1 MKDSNTRDERKGQ
14 HQGGRGNHKKRH
26 LYSDRS
32 RADDENRR
40 FKQGGG
46 QRPNQANNHN
56 RPAGSN
62 RPTRYE
68 RTSNIGRSAN
78 NDRPEELRE
87 DRLEGRNPVREALK
101 AGRTIEKAWVL
112 KPASGS
118 YDRPLYELITD
129 IRKQGGVINE
139 VNADTMSRIS
149 QTFSHQGIIV
159 QTAAH
164 TYVELNELL
173 TMAGESGEPP
183 FFLVLDKIQDAYNL
197 GSILRVAD
205 ACGAHGVI
213 FPKRRSVGLSAL
225 VAKASAGA
233 IEHVPCCRV
242 NNLAQA
248 LGTMKKAGIW
258 IAGTDAAG
266 QDVYTESDLSG
277 PLAVVI
283 GSEGQGLSPAT
294 AGHCD
299 FLLSIPMRGAAN
311 SLNAAVAGG
320 VIAFEIARQRRLKN
334 DE

>member
-1 MKDSNTRDERKGQ
+1 MKDSNTRGGRGGQ
-14 HQGGRGNHKKRH
+14 HQGRRGNYKKRRS
-26 LYSDRS
+26 YSDRP
-32 RADDENRR
+32 ARR
-40 FKQGGG
+40 
-46 QRPNQANNHN
+46 
-56 RPAGSN
+56 
-62 RPTRYE
+62 E
-68 RTSNIGRSAN
+68 RTAYKSPTAD

-149 QTFSHQGIIV
+149 QTFGHQGIIV
-159 QTAAH
+159 QTAVH

-173 TMAGESGEPP
+173 AMAGESGEPP

-205 ACGAHGVI
+205 ASGAHGVI

-248 LGTMKKAGIW
+248 LETMKKAGIW

-266 QDVYTESDLSG
+266 RDVYTESDLSG

-299 FLLSIPMRGAAN
+299 FLLSIPMRGAVN

>member
-1 MKDSNTRDERKGQ
+1 M
-14 HQGGRGNHKKRH
+14 
-26 LYSDRS
+26 
-32 RADDENRR
+32 
-40 FKQGGG
+40 
-46 QRPNQANNHN
+46 
-56 RPAGSN
+56 
-62 RPTRYE
+62 
-68 RTSNIGRSAN
+68 
-78 NDRPEELRE
+78 
-87 DRLEGRNPVREALK
+87 
-101 AGRTIEKAWVL
+101 
-112 KPASGS
+112 
-118 YDRPLYELITD
+118 
-129 IRKQGGVINE
+129 
-139 VNADTMSRIS
+139 
-149 QTFSHQGIIV
+149 
-159 QTAAH
+159 
-164 TYVELNELL
+164 
-173 TMAGESGEPP
+173 
-183 FFLVLDKIQDAYNL
+183 
-197 GSILRVAD
+197 
-205 ACGAHGVI
+205 I

-299 FLLSIPMRGAAN
+299 FLLSIPMRGAVN